1 MDFNQRKLT
10 KMEWESIEVPVS
22 RDEKEILQMIVTA
35 YNDLDYKYNNN
46 NTLMTFMKIHYEE
59 AIEQY
64 LYTTYFMKTIKKL
77 IKNYNLSNTSSFT
90 FNVNLENKIK
100 INLKKSD
107 IIRLETNK
115 VENILEKCSNLY
127 EYVLLDLVEK
137 LLKYQGKGKDR
148 FVKFYYTLSHIINS
162 NVENPNK
169 FVVDFIENILLHFK
183 RDISLEKLV
192 TNASKYIEGNPH
204 LLQYGDM
211 QLYNHQK
218 HIFQIFNGGDDAN
231 YHPKL
236 ALYVAP
242 TATGK
247 TMSPLGLS
255 VNHKVIFVCAARHV
269 GLALAKSAL
278 SVQKKVAFAFGCS
291 SSEDIRLHFF
301 ASNSFVLNE
310 KTGTRI
316 KYKNG
321 MQKTDHSDGSKVE
334 IMICDIQSYIH
345 AMYYMCSFHD
355 KEKMIT
361 FWDEPTISLDYEEHH
376 NHSLI
381 QQVWSKNIIPN
392 IVLSS
397 ATLPSQDELHNLV
410 RDYRIK
416 FENGHIYNVSS
427 SDCKK
432 TIPLID
438 NEGKVIMP
446 HLLESLCHNDLR
458 QIIMRL
464 QDNITLLRY
473 LDLNEIGR
481 FITFV
486 LQNNILGDGDD
497 DYKLEKYFPDVQ
509 SITMENLKNYYID
522 LLTLLDEEKLLLV
535 QEYFTKNKEYLIGNK
550 DEKNVG
556 MYITTKD
563 AYTLTDGPTIF
574 MTKNPEAIAKFC
586 IQQANIPT
594 KVLDELNRSIQYN
607 TQIGKQMSKID
618 KQIEDMSQDLNDNA
632 NDKICDNHSKPNGG
646 GDVSKSTRKKIELRH
661 LEKELEQIQSLLKL
675 VNIDTQYVPNSK
687 NHMDKWISDKSLK
700 EAIQSQDMSKPYYR
714 PIDEIY
720 IKQIMELGN
729 VEHIWKLLL
738 IMGIGMFSENVAPEY
753 LEIMKSMAEKQKLF
767 IIIATDDY
775 IYGTNY
781 QFCHGYI
788 SKDLSSM
795 TQEKIIQALGR
806 VGRNNIQQN
815 YSIRFRNTDIAQR
828 LFYPEEDKIEVRN
841 MNRLF
846 VTRE

>member
-22 RDEKEILQMIVTA
+22 ASEKEILQMIVTA

-46 NTLMTFMKIHYEE
+46 HTLMTFMKIHYEE

-64 LYTTYFMKTIKKL
+64 LYTTYFMKYIKKL
-77 IKNYNLSNTSSFT
+77 IKNYNLSGTSSFN
-90 FNVNLENKIK
+90 FNVNIENKIK

-115 VENILEKCSNLY
+115 VENILDKCNDLY
-127 EYVLLDLVEK
+127 EYVLLDLAEK
-137 LLKYQGKGKDR
+137 LLKYQSKGKDR

-162 NVENPNK
+162 NVKNPNK
-169 FVVDFIENILLHFK
+169 FVVDFVKNILSHFEENI
-183 RDISLEKLV
+183 ILEKLV
-192 TNASKYIEGNPH
+192 TSASSYIEGNPH
-204 LLQYGDM
+204 LLQYGDI

-218 HIFQIFNGGDDAN
+218 RIFQIFNNNNND

-255 VNHKVIFVCAARHV
+255 VNNRIIFVCAARHV

-278 SVQKKVAFAFGCS
+278 SVQKKVAFAFGCTS
-291 SSEDIRLHFF
+291 SDDIRLHFF

-310 KTGTRI
+310 KTGGYI

-321 MQKTDHSDGSKVE
+321 MRKTDHSDGSKVE

-345 AMYYMCSFHD
+345 AMYYMCSFHN
-355 KEKMIT
+355 KEKIIT

-376 NHSLI
+376 NHNLI

-410 RDYRIK
+410 RDYRMK
-416 FENGHIYNVSS
+416 FEDGRIYTISS

-438 NEGKVIMP
+438 NEAKVVMP
-446 HLLESLCHNDLR
+446 HLLESLTHSDLR
-458 QIIMRL
+458 RIIMRI
-464 QDNITLLRY
+464 QENTTLLRY
-473 LDLNEIGR
+473 LDLYEIGR
-481 FITFV
+481 FVKFV
-486 LQNNILGDGDD
+486 LENDILQEKDD
-497 DYKLEKYFPDVQ
+497 SNYKLENYFPDVK
-509 SITMENLKNYYID
+509 SVTMENLKNYYIE
-522 LLTLLDEEKLLLV
+522 LLTLLNEEQLSSV
-535 QEYFTKNKEYLIGNK
+535 QEYFVNNKRQLFGNK
-550 DEKNVG
+550 DEKNIG
-556 MYITTKD
+556 MYVTTKD

-586 IQQANIPT
+586 VQQANIPS
-594 KVLDELNRSIQYN
+594 KVLDDVNTSIQYN
-607 TQIGKQMSKID
+607 TQLGKQILKLEN
-618 KQIEDMSQDLNDNA
+618 QIQDMSNINNEDN
-632 NDKICDNHSKPNGG
+632 KDNKTKSSAPKFKDSKEIA
-646 GDVSKSTRKKIELRH
+646 S
-661 LEKELEQIQSLLKL
+661 LEKELANIQSLLKV
-675 VNIDTQYVPNSK
+675 VNIDKQYVPNSK
-687 NHMDKWISDKSLK
+687 NHMDKWITDKSLK
-700 EAIQSQDMSKPYYR
+700 EAIQGQDMSQPYYSA
-714 PIDEIY
+714 IDESY
-720 IKQIMELGN
+720 VRQIMELAN

-815 YSIRFRNTDIAQR
+815 YSIRFRNGDIVQR
-828 LFYPEEDKIEVRN
+828 LFYPEQDKIEVRN

-846 VTRE
+846 VTTE